1 MSAIRAERQ
10 MRRSVQVVN
19 KAWDAAYRELPG
31 NFKHVKPSTIGKKP
45 FHGMAEYQAG
55 WVSVDVCL
63 PSTRRRVRV
72 MYEDSE
78 RALLHYERGI
88 FFAKLRGECYEVE
101 QPKWWYQS

>member
-1 MSAIRAERQ
+1 MSAFRAERR

-19 KAWDAAYRELPG
+19 KAWDAAYRELPAD
-31 NFKHVKPSTIGKKP
+31 FRHVKPYITIVTP
-45 FHGMAEYQAG
+45 FHGMAEYQKG
-55 WVSVDVCL
+55 WVNVEKCL

-72 MYEDSE
+72 MYADFD

-101 QPKWWYQS
+101 QPQWWYQS